1 MKRKEMDDETRG
13 GEGGGGEGKGG
24 EEREDMSVT
33 GTSQTLTQGDYGLQQ
48 PPNPSKPN

>member
-13 GEGGGGEGKGG
+13 GEGGGGEGKG